1 MVDFAPLLYPHV
13 INFKTN
19 MNSTVLATLIAHPA
33 LSFAFAAAFLP
44 GVEPVRRN
52 KRSVCRADCQRSDL
66 MKRIIDSTCVSVT
79 TPAYIG
85 MPFS

>member
-33 LSFAFAAAFLP
+33 LSIAFAAAILT
-44 GVEPVRRN
+44 GVALIAREIVRGLA
-52 KRSVCRADCQRSDL
+52 SAAAACRARRLREARALEAAGSEVIYL
-66 MKRIIDSTCVSVT
+66 THR
-79 TPAYIG
+79 
-85 MPFS
+85 